1 MESFEQVF
9 SQYLVAQDKARR
21 ERVLRILGAMT
32 KRERQLVKE
41 VAVMAWVRGNRASG
55 DGHAAIPPD
64 SEIVTDVILACL
76 SMENLYPTVA
86 RLERVALRR
95 ERQAQRANS

>member
-9 SQYLVAQDKARR
+9 SQYLVAQDQARR

-41 VAVMAWVRGNRASG
+41 VAVMAWVRGMRAG
-55 DGHAAIPPD
+55 GNGAEVPKD
-64 SEIVTDVILACL
+64 SEIMFDAIMACL
-76 SMENLYPTVA
+76 SFEDLYPTVD
-86 RLERVALRR
+86 RLERVAIRR
-95 ERQAQRANS
+95 ERRAKKANT

>member
-9 SQYLVAQDKARR
+9 SQYLAAQDEARR

-41 VAVMAWVRGNRASG
+41 IAVMAWVRGMRAG
-55 DGHAAIPPD
+55 GNGAKVPKD
-64 SEIVTDVILACL
+64 SEIIFDAVLACL
-76 SMENLYPTVA
+76 SFEDLYPTVD
-86 RLERVALRR
+86 RLERIAVRR
-95 ERQAQRANS
+95 ERRAKKANS